1 MPSQH
6 RKHRGYKS
14 QDILAN
20 YLAQNGFPYALS
32 AGAGRVGTDVTGTI
46 GIDWEVKARKGFSPG
61 ATMKQLKERANGK
74 DLPVAVLRLNGQG
87 EASIGDWVAMLRVE
101 DFVNLIRDAGYGDP
115 REKLV

>member
-14 QDILAN
+14 QDILAT
-20 YLAQNGFPYALS
+20 YLSTNGFPYALS
-32 AGAGRVGTDVTGTI
+32 AGAGRSGTDVTGTL
-46 GIDWEVKARKGFSPG
+46 GIDWEVKDRNGFSP
-61 ATMKQLKERANGK
+61 AETMRQLKERHNGK

-87 EASIGDWVAMLRVE
+87 EASIGDWVAMLRLE